1 MIEVA
6 NATFLKDEAS
16 MPKKCCHTRATQQNS
31 ASFGEALAAICRG
44 NFMVVTCINLLLMT
58 DYYLIFVTGTA
69 HVQKTFGVSL
79 SMAGL
84 SSGIMVI
91 GCLVGRFATG
101 NQISAI
107 GGKPCLLAGLLLF
120 ATSIGCLELAHSLPL
135 LFIQRFVAG
144 FGIGVAGTAT
154 GAIVAYVVPVRFHGL
169 GIGIFSM
176 SAALALA
183 LGPFLGIS
191 LSASYG
197 YRALVLVSGIISL
210 LCLIIFVFLRN
221 LPPMRLRLRP
231 VFSLYSYI
239 DPRVVRFSLV
249 TLVVCPG
256 YGCIQAFLPSFAA
269 EHGLT
274 GAASIFFLCYAG
286 AALLTRPKTGRLFDT
301 HGEHVVMYPALLVM
315 ALALFVLSQAHST
328 PMLLCAGL
336 LLGVSFA
343 NFQSVG
349 QAVSLSL
356 VSRSRYA
363 QATTTFYIFFDLG
376 IGLGPYVF
384 GHLIPLAGYGGMFQ
398 TLSLMVLGSMVLY
411 RLVHG
416 GRTQ

>member
-1 MIEVA
+1 
-6 NATFLKDEAS
+6 
-16 MPKKCCHTRATQQNS
+16 MPKKCCRARATQQNN

-58 DYYLIFVTGTA
+58 DYYLVFVTGTA

-79 SMAGL
+79 SVAGF

-91 GCLVGRFATG
+91 GCLAGRFATG
-101 NQISAI
+101 NQMSAL

-120 ATSIGCLELAHSLPL
+120 TASIGGLGLAHSLPL
-135 LFIQRFVAG
+135 IFVQRFVAG
-144 FGIGVAGTAT
+144 FGVGVAGTAT

-169 GIGIFSM
+169 GIGIFTM
-176 SAALALA
+176 GAALALA

-191 LSASYG
+191 LSQNYG
-197 YRALVLVSGIISL
+197 YQALVQLSGFICL
-210 LCLIIFVFLRN
+210 LCLFIFIFLRN
-221 LPPMRLRLRP
+221 LPPMRLRVRP
-231 VFSLYSYI
+231 VFRLYSYI

-249 TLVVCPG
+249 ALVVCPG
-256 YGCIQAFLPSFAA
+256 YGCVQAFLPTFAA

-274 GAASIFFLCYAG
+274 GTASIFFLCYAA
-286 AALLTRPKTGRLFDT
+286 AALLTRPQTGRLFDT
-301 HGEHVVMYPALLVM
+301 HGEHVVIYPALLVTS
-315 ALALFVLSQAHST
+315 LALLVLSQAHST
-328 PMLLCAGL
+328 AVLLCAGL
-336 LLGVSFA
+336 LLGVGFA

-384 GHLIPLAGYGGMFQ
+384 GQLIPLAGYSGMFM
-398 TLSLMVLGSMVLY
+398 TLGMIVMGSVGLY

-416 GRTQ
+416 KRVQ

>member
-1 MIEVA
+1 
-6 NATFLKDEAS
+6 
-16 MPKKCCHTRATQQNS
+16 MPKKCCRTRAMQQNS
-31 ASFGEALAAICRG
+31 ASLGEALAAICRG
-44 NFMVVTCINLLLMT
+44 NFMVVTCINLLMMT

-69 HVQKTFGVSL
+69 HVQRTFGVSL
-79 SMAGL
+79 SIAGL

-91 GCLVGRFATG
+91 GCLVGRFVTG
-101 NQISAI
+101 NQISAL
-107 GGKPCLLAGLLLF
+107 GGKPCLLGGLLLF
-120 ATSIGCLELAHSLPL
+120 AASIGGLELAHSLPL
-135 LFIQRFVAG
+135 LFVQRFVAG
-144 FGIGVAGTAT
+144 LGVGVAGTAT

-191 LSASYG
+191 LAAHFG
-197 YRALVLVSGIISL
+197 YNILVLFSGIISL
-210 LCLIIFVFLRN
+210 LCLIIFIFLRD

-231 VFSLYSYI
+231 IFSLYSYI

-301 HGEHVVMYPALLVM
+301 HGEHVVMYPALLVT

-328 PMLLCAGL
+328 AGLLCAGL
-336 LLGVSFA
+336 LLGVGFA

-363 QATTTFYIFFDLG
+363 QATTTFYVFFDLG
-376 IGLGPYVF
+376 IGLGPYIF
-384 GHLIPLAGYGGMFQ
+384 GHLIALVGYSGMFLS
-398 TLSLMVLGSMVLY
+398 LSLMVLTSMGIY
-411 RLVHG
+411 RVVHG

>member
-1 MIEVA
+1 
-6 NATFLKDEAS
+6 
-16 MPKKCCHTRATQQNS
+16 MPKKCCHTQTDRQAN
-31 ASFGEALAAICRG
+31 ASLGEALAGICRG
-44 NFMVVTCINLLLMT
+44 NFLVVTCINLLLMT

-79 SMAGL
+79 SIAGL

-91 GCLVGRFATG
+91 GCLVGRFVAG
-101 NQISAI
+101 NQISAL
-107 GGKPCLLAGLLLF
+107 GGRPCLLAGMLLF
-120 ATSIGCLELAHSLPL
+120 AASIGALEFAHSLPL
-135 LFIQRFVAG
+135 LFMQRLVAG
-144 FGIGVAGTAT
+144 FGVGVAGTAT

-169 GIGIFSM
+169 GIGLFTM

-183 LGPFLGIS
+183 FGPFLGIS
-191 LSASYG
+191 LSANYG
-197 YRALVLVSGIISL
+197 YHALVQVSGIISV
-210 LCLIIFVFLRN
+210 LCLGIFVFLRN
-221 LPPMRLRLRP
+221 LPPMHLRLRP
-231 VFSLYSYI
+231 AFRLYSYI

-249 TLVVCPG
+249 ALVVCPG

-286 AALLTRPKTGRLFDT
+286 AALLTRPQTGRLFDT
-301 HGEHVVMYPALLVM
+301 RGEHVVMYPALLVT
-315 ALALFVLSQAHST
+315 ALALFVLAQAHSAAT
-328 PMLLCAGL
+328 LLCAGV
-336 LLGVSFA
+336 LLGVGFA

-384 GHLIPLAGYGGMFQ
+384 GQVIPLAGYSGMYL
-398 TLSLMVLGSMVLY
+398 TLSALVVCSVLIY
-411 RLVHG
+411 RLVHC
-416 GRTQ
+416 RRPR

>member
-1 MIEVA
+1 
-6 NATFLKDEAS
+6 
-16 MPKKCCHTRATQQNS
+16 MPKKCCRTRAMQQNS
-31 ASFGEALAAICRG
+31 ASLGEALAAICRG
-44 NFMVVTCINLLLMT
+44 NFMVVTCINLLMMT

-69 HVQKTFGVSL
+69 HVQRTFGVSL
-79 SMAGL
+79 SIAGL

-91 GCLVGRFATG
+91 GCLVGRFVTG
-101 NQISAI
+101 NQISAL
-107 GGKPCLLAGLLLF
+107 GGKPCLLGGLLLF
-120 ATSIGCLELAHSLPL
+120 AASIGGLELAHSLPL
-135 LFIQRFVAG
+135 LFVQRFVAG
-144 FGIGVAGTAT
+144 LGVGVAGTAT

-191 LSASYG
+191 LAAHFG
-197 YRALVLVSGIISL
+197 YNILVLFSGIISL
-210 LCLIIFVFLRN
+210 LCLIIFIFLRD

-231 VFSLYSYI
+231 IFSLYSYI

-301 HGEHVVMYPALLVM
+301 HGEHVVMYPALLVT

-328 PMLLCAGL
+328 AGLLCAGL
-336 LLGVSFA
+336 LLGVGFA

-363 QATTTFYIFFDLG
+363 QATTTFYVFFELG
-376 IGLGPYVF
+376 IGLGPYIF
-384 GHLIPLAGYGGMFQ
+384 GHLIALVGYSGMFLS
-398 TLSLMVLGSMVLY
+398 LSLMVLTSMGIY
-411 RLVHG
+411 RVVHG

>member
-1 MIEVA
+1 MPRKHFHGPAAQQTEAGFIEA
-6 NATFLKDEAS
+6 F
-16 MPKKCCHTRATQQNS
+16 
-31 ASFGEALAAICRG
+31 AAICRG
-44 NFMVVTCINLLLMT
+44 NFLVVTCINMLLMT

-69 HVQKTFGVSL
+69 HVQKTFGTSL
-79 SMAGL
+79 STAGL
-84 SSGIMVI
+84 TSGIMVI
-91 GCLVGRFATG
+91 GCLVGRFLTG
-101 NQISAI
+101 NQLSTF

-120 ATSIGCLELAHSLPL
+120 TASIGGLFLVDSLPM
-135 LFIQRFVAG
+135 LFVQRFAAG

-169 GIGIFSM
+169 GIGLFTM

-183 LGPFLGIS
+183 FGPFLGIFIS
-191 LSASYG
+191 LRYG
-197 YRALVLVSGIISL
+197 YHTLMLLNAGISL
-210 LCLIIFVFLRN
+210 LCLGIFCFLRN
-221 LPPMRLRLRP
+221 LPSMRQPSRP
-231 VFSLYSYI
+231 VLSLYSYI

-249 TLVVCPG
+249 ALVVCPS

-286 AALLTRPKTGRLFDT
+286 AALLTRPHSGRLFDR
-301 HGEHVVMYPALLVM
+301 HGEHVILYPALLLT
-315 ALALFVLSQAHST
+315 ALALFVLSRAESAAV
-328 PMLLCAGL
+328 LLCAGL
-336 LLGVSFA
+336 LLGVGFA

-376 IGLGPYVF
+376 IGLGPYIF
-384 GHLIPLAGYGGMFQ
+384 GHLIPSLGYRGMYL
-398 TLSLMVLGSMVLY
+398 TLSIVVLASVGIY
-411 RLVHG
+411 RIVHG
-416 GRTQ
+416 GGTR

>member
-1 MIEVA
+1 
-6 NATFLKDEAS
+6 
-16 MPKKCCHTRATQQNS
+16 MPKKCCRTRAMQQNS
-31 ASFGEALAAICRG
+31 ASLGEALAAICRG
-44 NFMVVTCINLLLMT
+44 NFMVVTCINLLMMT

-69 HVQKTFGVSL
+69 HVQRTFGVSL
-79 SMAGL
+79 SIAGL

-91 GCLVGRFATG
+91 GCLVGRFVTG
-101 NQISAI
+101 NQISAL

-120 ATSIGCLELAHSLPL
+120 AASIGGLELAHSLPL
-135 LFIQRFVAG
+135 LFVQRFVAG
-144 FGIGVAGTAT
+144 LGVGVAGTAT

-191 LSASYG
+191 LAAHFG
-197 YRALVLVSGIISL
+197 YNILVLFSGIISL
-210 LCLIIFVFLRN
+210 LCLIIFIFLRD

-231 VFSLYSYI
+231 IFSLYSYI

-269 EHGLT
+269 EHRLT

-301 HGEHVVMYPALLVM
+301 HGEHVVMYPALLVT

-328 PMLLCAGL
+328 AGLLCAGL
-336 LLGVSFA
+336 LLGVGFA

-363 QATTTFYIFFDLG
+363 QATTTFYVFFDLG
-376 IGLGPYVF
+376 IGLGPYIF
-384 GHLIPLAGYGGMFQ
+384 GHLIALVGYSGMFLS
-398 TLSLMVLGSMVLY
+398 LSLMVLTSMGIY
-411 RLVHG
+411 RVVHG

>member
-1 MIEVA
+1 MPMKHRRLHA
-6 NATFLKDEAS
+6 AQQTDAS
-16 MPKKCCHTRATQQNS
+16 LR
-31 ASFGEALAAICRG
+31 EALAAICRG
-44 NFMVVTCINLLLMT
+44 NFLVVTCINLLLMT

-79 SMAGL
+79 SMAGF

-91 GCLVGRFATG
+91 GCLAGRFATG
-101 NQISAI
+101 NQMSAI
-107 GGKPCLLAGLLLF
+107 GGKPCLLVGLLLF
-120 ATSIGCLELAHSLPL
+120 AASIGGLGLAHSLPL
-135 LFIQRFVAG
+135 IFVQRFVAG
-144 FGIGVAGTAT
+144 FGVGVAGTAT

-169 GIGIFSM
+169 GIGIFTM

-191 LSASYG
+191 LSLNYG
-197 YRALVLVSGIISL
+197 YQAMVQLSGLICL
-210 LCLIIFVFLRN
+210 LCLFIFIFLRN

-231 VFSLYSYI
+231 VFRLYSYI

-249 TLVVCPG
+249 ALVVCPG
-256 YGCIQAFLPSFAA
+256 YGCVQAFLPTFAA

-274 GAASIFFLCYAG
+274 GAASIFFLCYAA
-286 AALLTRPKTGRLFDT
+286 AALLTRPQTGRLFDT
-301 HGEHVVMYPALLVM
+301 HGEHVVIYPALLVTS
-315 ALALFVLSQAHST
+315 LALFVLSQAHST
-328 PMLLCAGL
+328 AVLLCAGL
-336 LLGVSFA
+336 LLGVGFA

-384 GHLIPLAGYGGMFQ
+384 GHLIPMAGYSGMFL
-398 TLSLMVLGSMVLY
+398 TLGTIVMGSVGLY
-411 RLVHG
+411 RLIHG
-416 GRTQ
+416 KRAQ

>member
-1 MIEVA
+1 
-6 NATFLKDEAS
+6 
-16 MPKKCCHTRATQQNS
+16 MPKKCCRTRAMQQNS
-31 ASFGEALAAICRG
+31 ASLGEALAAICRG
-44 NFMVVTCINLLLMT
+44 NFMVVTCINLLMMT

-69 HVQKTFGVSL
+69 HVQRTFGVSL
-79 SMAGL
+79 SIAGL

-91 GCLVGRFATG
+91 GCLVGRFVTG
-101 NQISAI
+101 NQISAL

-120 ATSIGCLELAHSLPL
+120 AASIGGLELAHSLPL
-135 LFIQRFVAG
+135 LFVQRFVAG
-144 FGIGVAGTAT
+144 LGVGVAGTAT

-191 LSASYG
+191 LAAHFG
-197 YRALVLVSGIISL
+197 YNILVLFSGIISL
-210 LCLIIFVFLRN
+210 LCLIIFIFLRD

-231 VFSLYSYI
+231 IFSLYSYI

-301 HGEHVVMYPALLVM
+301 HGEHVVMYPALLVT

-328 PMLLCAGL
+328 AGLLCAGL
-336 LLGVSFA
+336 LLGVGFA

-363 QATTTFYIFFDLG
+363 QATTTFYVFFDLG

-384 GHLIPLAGYGGMFQ
+384 GHLIALVGYSGMFLS
-398 TLSLMVLGSMVLY
+398 LSLMVLTSMGIY
-411 RLVHG
+411 RVVHG

>member
-1 MIEVA
+1 
-6 NATFLKDEAS
+6 
-16 MPKKCCHTRATQQNS
+16 MPKKCCRTRAMQQNS
-31 ASFGEALAAICRG
+31 ASLGEALAAICRG
-44 NFMVVTCINLLLMT
+44 NFMVVTCINLLMMT

-69 HVQKTFGVSL
+69 HVQRTFGVSL
-79 SMAGL
+79 SIAGL

-91 GCLVGRFATG
+91 GCLVGRFVTG
-101 NQISAI
+101 NQISAL
-107 GGKPCLLAGLLLF
+107 GGKPCLLGGLLLF
-120 ATSIGCLELAHSLPL
+120 AASIGGLELAHSLPL
-135 LFIQRFVAG
+135 LFVQRFVAG
-144 FGIGVAGTAT
+144 LGVGVAGTAT

-191 LSASYG
+191 LAAHFG
-197 YRALVLVSGIISL
+197 YNILVLFSGIISL
-210 LCLIIFVFLRN
+210 LCLIIFIFLRD

-231 VFSLYSYI
+231 IFSLYSYI

-301 HGEHVVMYPALLVM
+301 HGEHVVMYPALLVT

-328 PMLLCAGL
+328 AGLLCAGL
-336 LLGVSFA
+336 LLGVGFA

-363 QATTTFYIFFDLG
+363 QATTTFYVFFDLG

-384 GHLIPLAGYGGMFQ
+384 GHLIALVGYSGMFLS
-398 TLSLMVLGSMVLY
+398 LSLMVLTSMGIY
-411 RLVHG
+411 RVVHG

>member
-1 MIEVA
+1 
-6 NATFLKDEAS
+6 
-16 MPKKCCHTRATQQNS
+16 MPKRSCRTRAMQQTS
-31 ASFGEALAAICRG
+31 VSFGEALAAICRG
-44 NFMVVTCINLLLMT
+44 NFMVVTCINLLMMT
-58 DYYLIFVTGTA
+58 DYYLIFVTGTG
-69 HVQKTFGVSL
+69 HVQQTFGVSL
-79 SMAGL
+79 SVAGL

-101 NQISAI
+101 NQISAL

-120 ATSIGCLELAHSLPL
+120 AASIGGLELADSLPL
-135 LFIQRFVAG
+135 LFVQRFVAG
-144 FGIGVAGTAT
+144 FGVGVAGTAT
-154 GAIVAYVVPVRFHGL
+154 GAIVAYVVPVHVHGL

-191 LSASYG
+191 LSRNYG
-197 YRALVLVSGIISL
+197 YQLLVHISGLISL

-231 VFSLYSYI
+231 VLSLYSYI

-249 TLVVCPG
+249 ALVVCPG

-286 AALLTRPKTGRLFDT
+286 AALLTRPQTGRLFDT
-301 HGEHVVMYPALLVM
+301 LGEHVVMYPALLTT
-315 ALALFVLSQAHST
+315 ALALFALSQAHST
-328 PMLLCAGL
+328 AVLLCAGL
-336 LLGVSFA
+336 LLGVGFA

-384 GHLIPLAGYGGMFQ
+384 GHLIPMVGYSGMYL
-398 TLSLMVLGSMVLY
+398 TLSLVVLGSAILY

-416 GRTQ
+416 ARTQ

>member
-1 MIEVA
+1 
-6 NATFLKDEAS
+6 
-16 MPKKCCHTRATQQNS
+16 MPKKCCRARAMQQNNT
-31 ASFGEALAAICRG
+31 SFAEALAAICRG

-183 LGPFLGIS
+183 LEAIDKALADADALI
-191 LSASYG
+191 LSYG
-197 YRALVLVSGIISL
+197 IPATVQTTLLARLASTVALYYLQGAERMTDDVRKAYDGVIDTLLMAREMFPGKSNNLDALCRRLEVDNSGRTLHGALLDAEILADVAAQLGEFTSLVGDLMQLSRDDAVSPSPEPLDFADVVAAAVDRVKRRGPNLTYDVVLEPMFIVGEPDTLERAVTNL
-210 LCLIIFVFLRN
+210 LDNAVKFS
-221 LPPMRLRLRP
+221 PPE
-231 VFSLYSYI
+231 S
-239 DPRVVRFSLV
+239 VVRLSV
-249 TLVVCPG
+249 TPE
-256 YGCIQAFLPSFAA
+256 P
-269 EHGLT
+269 
-274 GAASIFFLCYAG
+274 
-286 AALLTRPKTGRLFDT
+286 TGRFVIFC
-301 HGEHVVMYPALLVM
+301 VVDEGPGIALEE
-315 ALALFVLSQAHST
+315 
-328 PMLLCAGL
+328 
-336 LLGVSFA
+336 
-343 NFQSVG
+343 
-349 QAVSLSL
+349 
-356 VSRSRYA
+356 
-363 QATTTFYIFFDLG
+363 
-376 IGLGPYVF
+376 
-384 GHLIPLAGYGGMFQ
+384 
-398 TLSLMVLGSMVLY
+398 
-411 RLVHG
+411 
-416 GRTQ
+416 

>member
-1 MIEVA
+1 MRT
-6 NATFLKDEAS
+6 NR
-16 MPKKCCHTRATQQNS
+16 CHTRATRQNDTG
-31 ASFGEALAAICRG
+31 FRQALTAICRG
-44 NFMVVTCINLLLMT
+44 NFLVVTCINLLLMT

-79 SMAGL
+79 SLAGL

-91 GCLVGRFATG
+91 GCLVGRFVAG
-101 NQISAI
+101 NQISAV
-107 GGKPCLLAGLLLF
+107 GGRPCLLAGMLLF
-120 ATSIGCLELAHSLPL
+120 TASIGALEFVHSLPL
-135 LFIQRFVAG
+135 LFVQRLVAG
-144 FGIGVAGTAT
+144 FGVGVAGTAT

-169 GIGIFSM
+169 GIGLFTM

-183 LGPFLGIS
+183 FGPFLGIS

-197 YRALVLVSGIISL
+197 YHALVQVSGIISL
-210 LCLIIFVFLRN
+210 LSLGIYVFLRN
-221 LPPMRLRLRP
+221 LPPMHLRMRP
-231 VFSLYSYI
+231 VFRLYSYI

-249 TLVVCPG
+249 ALVVCPG

-315 ALALFVLSQAHST
+315 ALALFVLSRAESAAV
-328 PMLLCAGL
+328 LLCAGL
-336 LLGVSFA
+336 LLGVGFA

-376 IGLGPYVF
+376 IGLGPYIF
-384 GHLIPLAGYGGMFQ
+384 GRFIPTAGYEGMYLA
-398 TLSLMVLGSMVLY
+398 LSLMVLASIGLY
-411 RLVHG
+411 RMVHG
-416 GRTQ
+416 GRLR

>member
-1 MIEVA
+1 MPRKHLHGPAAQQTEAGFIE
-6 NATFLKDEAS
+6 TF
-16 MPKKCCHTRATQQNS
+16 
-31 ASFGEALAAICRG
+31 AAICRG
-44 NFMVVTCINLLLMT
+44 NFLVVTCINMLLMT

-69 HVQKTFGVSL
+69 HVQKTFGTSL
-79 SMAGL
+79 STAGL
-84 SSGIMVI
+84 TSGIMVI
-91 GCLVGRFATG
+91 GCLVGRFLSG
-101 NQISAI
+101 NQLSTF

-120 ATSIGCLELAHSLPL
+120 TASIGGLFLVDSLPM
-135 LFIQRFVAG
+135 LFVQRFAAG

-169 GIGIFSM
+169 GIGLFTM

-183 LGPFLGIS
+183 FGPFLGIFLS
-191 LSASYG
+191 LRYG
-197 YRALVLVSGIISL
+197 YHTLMLLNAGISL
-210 LCLIIFVFLRN
+210 LCLGIFCFLRN
-221 LPPMRLRLRP
+221 LPPMRQPARP
-231 VFSLYSYI
+231 VLSLYSYI

-249 TLVVCPG
+249 ALAVCPS

-274 GAASIFFLCYAG
+274 STASIFFLCYAG
-286 AALLTRPKTGRLFDT
+286 AALLTRPQSGRLFDR
-301 HGEHVVMYPALLVM
+301 HGEHVILYPALLLT
-315 ALALFVLSQAHST
+315 ALALFVLSRAESAAV
-328 PMLLCAGL
+328 LLCAGL
-336 LLGVSFA
+336 LLGVGFA

-376 IGLGPYVF
+376 IGLGPYIF
-384 GHLIPLAGYGGMFQ
+384 GHLIPSLGYSGMYL
-398 TLSLMVLGSMVLY
+398 TLSIVVLASVGIY

-416 GRTQ
+416 GRTR

>member
-1 MIEVA
+1 
-6 NATFLKDEAS
+6 
-16 MPKKCCHTRATQQNS
+16 MPKKCCRTRAMQQNS
-31 ASFGEALAAICRG
+31 ASLGEALAAICRG
-44 NFMVVTCINLLLMT
+44 NFMVVTCINLLMMT

-69 HVQKTFGVSL
+69 HVQRTFGVSL
-79 SMAGL
+79 SIAGL

-91 GCLVGRFATG
+91 GCLVGRFVTG
-101 NQISAI
+101 NQISAL
-107 GGKPCLLAGLLLF
+107 GGKPCLLGGLLLF
-120 ATSIGCLELAHSLPL
+120 AASIGGLELAHSLPL
-135 LFIQRFVAG
+135 LFVQRFVAG
-144 FGIGVAGTAT
+144 LGVGVAGTAT

-191 LSASYG
+191 LAAHFG
-197 YRALVLVSGIISL
+197 YNILVLFSGIISL
-210 LCLIIFVFLRN
+210 LCLIIFIFLRN

-231 VFSLYSYI
+231 IFSLYSYI

-269 EHGLT
+269 EHRLT

-301 HGEHVVMYPALLVM
+301 HGEHVVMYPALLVT

-328 PMLLCAGL
+328 AGLLCAGL
-336 LLGVSFA
+336 LLGVGFA

-363 QATTTFYIFFDLG
+363 QATTTFYVFFDLG

-384 GHLIPLAGYGGMFQ
+384 GHLIALVGYSGMFLS
-398 TLSLMVLGSMVLY
+398 LSLMVLTSMGIY
-411 RLVHG
+411 RVVHG